1 MFCVRC
7 GNAVNENEF
16 FCNMCGTKINQSLES
31 INKNYFDSE
40 RRLSIIEYSE
50 LINKLAFNLQE
61 FEISNNEYIK
71 NEKRY
76 KDIEKSIVP
85 NRRAK
90 RILIP
95 LGIAFVYYLL
105 SGTFIFKYNLLHAI
119 ICIFTTFSVW
129 LGTLLILIFVV
140 KDPSKGTAKIINECK
155 KKMEET
161 QNRCAEIVKAIYPQ
175 LQHFVPKDYWYSS
188 ALFTMASYFR
198 NGRAHSMKEAI
209 NLYEE
214 EMHRL
219 RMENMQEQVLRQNQK
234 QTTYTAITAF
244 NTLFR

>member
-16 FCNMCGTKINQSLES
+16 FCNMCGTKINQSVES

-40 RRLSIIEYSE
+40 RRLSVIEYSE

-95 LGIAFVYYLL
+95 LGIAFVYFLL

-161 QNRCAEIVKAIYPQ
+161 GLFSKYTMHELLDELDVIECFTEPGKAPIQ
-175 LQHFVPKDYWYSS
+175 GEVLK
-188 ALFTMASYFR
+188 
-198 NGRAHSMKEAI
+198 K
-209 NLYEE
+209 
-214 EMHRL
+214 
-219 RMENMQEQVLRQNQK
+219 QEQIYRDLGVMPLLATPQK
-234 QTTYTAITAF
+234 
-244 NTLFR
+244 